1 MNSYIYVSFLMDV
14 STFVECYFVSE
25 VMYGCHILLT
35 VSLSMGQSKPEGIG
49 SNVCNIVWK

>member
-1 MNSYIYVSFLMDV
+1 MFLFLWMHV

-25 VMYGCHILLT
+25 VIYGCHVLFT

-49 SNVCNIVWK
+49 SNVRNIV